1 MSLPDPIREIPVTST
16 FIPIVFADYT
26 IPVLGYSCSKKKCCK
41 RYKKGKKRCKKCPE
55 KN

>member
-1 MSLPDPIREIPVTST
+1 MSLPDPIREIPVTNT
-16 FIPIVFADYT
+16 FIPIAIST
-26 IPVLGYSCSKKKCCK
+26 ITLPVWDYSCKKKCCK